1 MKDRIA
7 NAEFAGSLFGQYHQ
21 PLGQSL
27 ATVLRL
33 HEDVEDVGAA
43 MVGRMARM
51 RRPVDDHH
59 AETRDH
65 DACVFEHP
73 AEIAAVIESR

>member
-7 NAEFAGSLFGQYHQ
+7 NAEFARPRLGERHQ

-27 ATVLRL
+27 APVLRL

-43 MVGRMARM
+43 MVRRMARM
-51 RRPVDDHH
+51 RWPVDHHH
-59 AETRDH
+59 AETRDYG
-65 DACVFEHP
+65 AGVLEHP
-73 AEIAAVIESR
+73 AEIAAVLQSW